1 MKLKR
6 KANISQ
12 AYMYNNMSL
21 NSEPVLFKR
30 NYEMLKKHVIL
41 NVWRTFLKWQ
51 ESFDV
56 LIYFSISIQ
65 FKVDVLDWTHYR
77 HWFREKTMRTGRMN
91 STFRRRTAHVLHS
104 SFNQNIRR
112 RLYPMLYNESFRLQR
127 RHYFLAFIK
136 NRCPLAY
143 REYTTRQHT
152 DVGPVGQESRDRNK
166 PTDATL
172 SWSFL

>member
-1 MKLKR
+1 
-6 KANISQ
+6 
-12 AYMYNNMSL
+12 MSL

-41 NVWRTFLKWQ
+41 NVWRTILKWQ

-127 RHYFLAFIK
+127 RHYFLASKTDARWHIVSTPHGNTPTWDPSGK
-136 NRCPLAY
+136 NRVTAISQPMLHSLDHFY
-143 REYTTRQHT
+143 
-152 DVGPVGQESRDRNK
+152 K
-166 PTDATL
+166 
-172 SWSFL
+172 